1 MFSWTT
7 RAIIMPSSCRN
18 VGLAGEH
25 QAALHPNVLPALEPD
40 RTVMGLMH
48 RNVTHNKCY
57 ATCAQFADATLS
69 FLREK
74 VPGNWADLCD
84 LVTDNFRIINPKDFR
99 VMT

>member
-1 MFSWTT
+1 MLALIHVFLDT
-7 RAIIMPSSCRN
+7 RVIIMPSSCRM
-18 VGLAGEH
+18 VGPAGTTH

-74 VPGNWADLCD
+74 
-84 LVTDNFRIINPKDFR
+84 FRN
-99 VMT
+99 

>member
-1 MFSWTT
+1 
-7 RAIIMPSSCRN
+7 MPSSCRN
-18 VGLAGEH
+18 GWPSRDKKRIKLH
-25 QAALHPNVLPALEPD
+25 FHPNVLPTAGQPNRLW
-40 RTVMGLMH
+40 GLMH

-74 VPGNWADLCD
+74 LPGNWADLCD
-84 LVTDNFRIINPKDFR
+84 SVTDNFRVINPKDFR